1 MPDGASI
8 DAEGYLWTAMFDGG
22 CIARYAPDG
31 RLDRTVPMPV
41 SRATACT
48 FGGPDLRTMYVTT
61 ARFRLTPEKLASET
75 HAGGLLALD
84 VGVAGVP
91 EPMYRP

>member
-1 MPDGASI
+1 MP
-8 DAEGYLWTAMFDGG
+8 L
-22 CIARYAPDG
+22 
-31 RLDRTVPMPV
+31 

-48 FGGPDLRTMYVTT
+48 FGGPGLRTMYVTT
-61 ARFRLTPEKLASET
+61 ARFRLAPEKLAAET
-75 HAGGLLALD
+75 YAGGLLALD